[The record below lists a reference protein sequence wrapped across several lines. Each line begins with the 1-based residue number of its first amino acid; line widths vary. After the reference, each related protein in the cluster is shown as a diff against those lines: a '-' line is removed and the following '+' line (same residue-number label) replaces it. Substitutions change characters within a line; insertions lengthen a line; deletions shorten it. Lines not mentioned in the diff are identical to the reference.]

1 MKEFVI
7 YLRNYFRQ
15 VNLFAFLLVSLLVAV
30 LIIINYTV
38 GIENNIM
45 AVSNWP
51 SRTAG
56 FFFLYTFTFCAAY
69 FFQCIFSS
77 DQIFVNT
84 SFYIL
89 LLAAPAIFALKVT
102 FNWFALLITQNM
114 SAPWAQYSYITLAWP
129 LKCLLVLVL
138 VVIIW
143 KKYRYDLPIA
153 GLLGKGFNIK
163 PYLLLLLCIAPL
175 VVLAAT
181 RPDFL
186 HTYPKVER
194 IAFMDNYAGHGTLW
208 KILFELSYGSDFFT
222 IELFFRGFLVL
233 SFIRYAGKDAILPMA
248 AFYCTIHFGKPLFEC
263 ITSFFG
269 GLALGAIVYNTRS
282 IWGGLI
288 VHLGIAWMMEVAG
301 YFGHLWK

>member
-7 YLRNYFRQ
+7 YLRKYFRQ

-30 LIIINYTV
+30 LIIINYTF

-45 AVSNWP
+45 AASNWP
-51 SRTAG
+51 LRTVG

-69 FFQCIFSS
+69 FFQCIFST
-77 DQIFVNT
+77 DEIFVNS
-84 SFYIL
+84 SFFVL
-89 LLAAPAIFALKVT
+89 LLVAPAIFALKVT
-102 FNWFALLITQNM
+102 FTWVALQITQNM
-114 SAPWAQYSYITLAWP
+114 PAPWAQYCYITFSWP
-129 LKCLLVLVL
+129 LKSLLVLVL
-138 VVIIW
+138 VMIVW
-143 KKYRYDLPIA
+143 KKYRYDPPLA
-153 GLLGKGFNIK
+153 GMLGKGFNVK
-163 PYLLLLLCIAPL
+163 PYLLLLLCITPL

-186 HTYPKVER
+186 HTYPKVQR
-194 IAFMDNYAGHGTLW
+194 IGFMDNYEGHGTLW

-233 SFIRYAGKDAILPMA
+233 TFIRYAGKDAILPMA